1 MINGANSKPENTT
14 FTVTLFECMKGG
26 KDRLMGE
33 VGGTIVDENGRSAI
47 GLHCDCIS
55 EGVLRNLEA

>member
-1 MINGANSKPENTT
+1 
-14 FTVTLFECMKGG
+14 MKGG

-33 VGGTIVDENGRSAI
+33 AGGSIVDEHSAI
-47 GLHCDCIS
+47 GLHCGCIS